1 MKLTMLTTELAATN
15 NKTARLE
22 ARVTEEQKNLLQR
35 AAMLSGQSLSEFIVN
50 SARDAAVRTISD
62 FELITLTTQESD
74 AFVATL
80 LNPPAPGARL
90 QQAAEN
96 YKNQTAA

>member
-1 MKLTMLTTELAATN
+1 MLTTELPATT

-35 AAMLSGQSLSEFIVN
+35 AAMLPGQSLSEFIVN

-62 FELITLTTQESD
+62 FELISLTTQERD

-96 YKNQTAA
+96 YKNQTEA

>member
-1 MKLTMLTTELAATN
+1 MLTTELPATN
-15 NKTARLE
+15 DKTAHLE

-62 FELITLTTQESD
+62 FELITLTTQERD

-96 YKNQTAA
+96 YKNQTEA